1 MKRRH
6 RIIATLL
13 CVYCLAL
20 GVRLWWGWLEDHR
33 EDWRG
38 RLPGA
43 VANPE
48 AWRLVCEM
56 RFPECPEL
64 EWWVEVQGDEE
75 WCEEDEDEGQEK
87 SIWRVWQPGWARW
100 WRDAEDARDESIR
113 AARAALVAQS
123 RAAIPVLLENLDRGE
138 FSCWYAGGGNYC
150 TPLLVGDRCQDVL
163 SDIYDPIGPIYRAHR
178 ETASGGFL
186 HPRGYFDFR
195 AGLCGDDRCRPS
207 EWWERNRHRTD
218 AEIREM
224 VRQWHIARET
234 AFGFENEEERKRILG
249 AIDEAFSGKARSG
262 E

>member
-123 RAAIPVLLENLDRGE
+123 RAAIPVLLENLDREDISG
-138 FSCWYAGGGNYC
+138 WYRVSAFHVIPISVGLRCEGVLETRYDLGGCFYWSRKNAAG
-150 TPLLVGDRCQDVL
+150 DVL
-163 SDIYDPIGPIYRAHR
+163 
-178 ETASGGFL
+178 L
-186 HPRGYFDFR
+186 PRDYFDFR

-224 VRQWHIARET
+224 IRQWYIARET
-234 AFGFENEEERKRILG
+234 AFGFENEDERKRILG
-249 AIDEAFSGKARSG
+249 AIDESFRRMEG
-262 E
+262 EAP